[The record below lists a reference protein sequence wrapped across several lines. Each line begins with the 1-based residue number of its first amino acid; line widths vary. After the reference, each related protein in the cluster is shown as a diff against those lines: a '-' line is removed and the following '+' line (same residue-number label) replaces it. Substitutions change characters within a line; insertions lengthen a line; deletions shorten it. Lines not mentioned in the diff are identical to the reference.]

1 MGEFYIETISNALPM
16 PEIEQVHFKKGS
28 RVWWNL
34 KMARKKPP
42 WLPARREDQAGE
54 VMDVEGDIAAVG
66 ILNENRKMETY
77 MVPLS
82 QLRTREIT

>member
-1 MGEFYIETISNALPM
+1 
-16 PEIEQVHFKKGS
+16 
-28 RVWWNL
+28 
-34 KMARKKPP
+34 MAKRKPS
-42 WLPARREDQAGE
+42 WIPARREDQAGE
-54 VMDVEGDIAAVG
+54 VMDVEGDVAAVG